1 MIRYCLGGLIL
12 ARILLRTFSVISD
25 IVRDKTVLVIDD
37 GLRISDFINILL
49 QKIEGL
55 RSLFEE
61 FKPVIMVNGRVVD
74 GNYIIKDGDEIA
86 ILPPAS
92 GG

>member
-1 MIRYCLGGLIL
+1 MILGDLIL
-12 ARILLRTFSVISD
+12 AKILLRAFSVISD
-25 IVRDKTVLVIDD
+25 IVKDGTVLVIDD
-37 GLRISDFINILL
+37 GLKISDFIDFLL
-49 QKIEGL
+49 QKFEGL

-61 FKPVIMVNGRVVD
+61 FKPIVMVNGRIVE
-74 GNYIIKDGDEIA
+74 GNYVIRDGDEIA